1 VIWRFLLSGF
11 IWTLAIYQWWGGE
24 SLDATVVAMW
34 GVINIW
40 HAIESNRRK
49 EMKQ

>member
-1 VIWRFLLSGF
+1 LLSGF
-11 IWTLAIYQWWGGE
+11 IWTLAIFLAWDGA
-24 SLDATVVAMW
+24 SLDAIVVALW